1 MVNSQQ
7 SMSTT
12 QRQNKDSMKI
22 QSTEC
27 FETSRIV
34 VISTR
39 RVSVCGESVKISN
52 SNTASPLGGKRLE
65 PLMVQEIPGDVAD
78 ASSLDPEKLGFMCGL
93 EVHQQLATGK
103 LHSRQPS
110 TLYEDGIDEIEGL
123 WPRAHRRLRAARGE
137 GGRIDIAARFEQR
150 RNRSFVYYQSPNAGL
165 IEMDEAPPLE
175 HDSDAVDV
183 ALTMAAMMSAKPVGA
198 LQAMRK
204 TVVDGSNTSGFQR
217 TTLIGTHGSIQTPSG
232 PVGVDVI
239 CLEEDSARKLDTR
252 STPDGEQV
260 VYTLDRL
267 GVPLV
272 EVATAPD
279 VQTPEHAKET
289 ALALGTLLRDTR
301 RVRRGLGSI
310 RQDLN
315 VSIGAGDRV
324 EIKGCQD
331 LDWIP
336 RIIRLEMARQLHF
349 YRLANQLR
357 SSQNLPELP
366 VHRDQ
371 DDSEIESSVAQKVDQ
386 IMPFELQKVTAEF
399 AKCESKMVVDSIK
412 SGAVVLGLS
421 LPGLK
426 GLLGS
431 KQVDGE
437 GSQLPRL
444 GRELASAAKLAGVRG
459 IFHSDELPAYGIGQ
473 EETDACQ
480 AILGDC
486 FVLCVAPQWQA
497 ELALEGVH
505 TRAKL
510 AYHRIPQEVRN
521 VVVRKGAPEDG
532 TTTAMRPLP
541 GGARMYPET
550 DIPTTPI
557 DPAHWN
563 SIRSNLPP
571 TRGERLARLSSTEL
585 SENQVNALV
594 SGELDDHFMDGISGE
609 LQLPQKAWASALLD
623 HGTAKLNALAVAIHL
638 RETGVITREGVDPLV
653 NDAETS
659 SIPNLLSWM
668 TSEAASRGFE
678 PADTGAVD
686 AAVAEV
692 LEERADFVKERGM
705 AALGPLM
712 GVVMGKLGG
721 AADGKAV
728 SNALKEQI
736 QRRL

>member
-1 MVNSQQ
+1 M
-7 SMSTT
+7 
-12 QRQNKDSMKI
+12 
-22 QSTEC
+22 TEG
-27 FETSRIV
+27 V
-34 VISTR
+34 
-39 RVSVCGESVKISN
+39 
-52 SNTASPLGGKRLE
+52 
-65 PLMVQEIPGDVAD
+65 PGDVAN
-78 ASSLDPEKLGFMCGL
+78 ASALDPESLGFMCGL

-110 TLYEDGIDEIEGL
+110 TLYEDGIDDIEGS

-137 GGRIDIAARFEQR
+137 GGKIDIAARFEQR

-165 IEMDEAPPLE
+165 IELDEAPPLG
-175 HDSDAVDV
+175 HDDDAVEV
-183 ALTMAAMMSAKPVGA
+183 ALTMAAMMNAKPVGA

-217 TTLIGTHGSIQTPSG
+217 TTLVGTHGSIQTPSG
-232 PVGVDVI
+232 SVGVDVI

-279 VQTPEHAKET
+279 IQTPEHAKET

-336 RIIRLEMARQLHF
+336 RIIRIEMARQLHF
-349 YRLANQLR
+349 YRLANELR
-357 SSQNLPELP
+357 VAHNLPPLP
-366 VHRDQ
+366 EHRNQ
-371 DDSEIESSVAQKVDQ
+371 DDPEVEAEVAENVSKM
-386 IMPFELQKVTAEF
+386 MPFELHNVTTAF
-399 AKCESKMVVDSIK
+399 SACESKMVKDSIA
-412 SGAVVLGLS
+412 SGATVLGLS
-421 LPGLK
+421 LPGLAGK
-426 GLLGS
+426 LGS
-431 KQVDGE
+431 KQMDSE
-437 GSQLPRL
+437 GAQLPRL
-444 GRELASAAKLAGVRG
+444 GRELASAAKLAGVKG
-459 IFHSDELPAYGIGQ
+459 IFHSGELPAYGITQ
-473 EETDACQ
+473 NETDACKE
-480 AILGDC
+480 ALGDC
-486 FVLCVAPQWQA
+486 FVLCVAPEWQA
-497 ELALEGVH
+497 KLALEGVH
-505 TRAKL
+505 SRAKL

-521 VVVRKGAPEDG
+521 VVIRKGAPEDG

-557 DPAHWN
+557 DPALWKA
-563 SIRSNLPP
+563 IRSNLPP
-571 TRGERLARLSSTEL
+571 SREERLNRLSSTEL
-585 SENQVNALV
+585 SDNQVNALV
-594 SGELDDHFMDGISGE
+594 SGELDDYFMDGISGE
-609 LQLPQKAWASALLD
+609 LELPQKAWASALLD
-623 HGTAKLNALAVAIHL
+623 YGISKLNALAVAIHL
-638 RETGVITREGVDPLV
+638 RETGVITREGVEPLV
-653 NDAETS
+653 NDAETEDTS
-659 SIPNLLSWM
+659 TLLDWM
-668 TSEAASRGFE
+668 TSEAANRGYE

-692 LEERADFVKERGM
+692 LAERADFVKERGM

-728 SNALKEQI
+728 SAALKEQI
-736 QRRL
+736 QRLL

>member
-1 MVNSQQ
+1 MAE
-7 SMSTT
+7 
-12 QRQNKDSMKI
+12 D
-22 QSTEC
+22 
-27 FETSRIV
+27 
-34 VISTR
+34 
-39 RVSVCGESVKISN
+39 
-52 SNTASPLGGKRLE
+52 
-65 PLMVQEIPGDVAD
+65 IPGDVAD
-78 ASSLDPEKLGFMCGL
+78 ADGLDPEALGFMCGL

-110 TLYEDGIDEIEGL
+110 TLYEDGIEEIEGC
-123 WPRAHRRLRAARGE
+123 WPSAHRRLRAARGE

-150 RNRSFVYYQSPNAGL
+150 RNRSFVYFQSPNAGL

-175 HDSDAVDV
+175 HDSDAVEV
-183 ALTMAAMMSAKPVGA
+183 ALTMAAMMDAKPVGA

-217 TTLIGTHGSIQTPSG
+217 TTLVATHGSIQTPTG

-252 STPDGEQV
+252 PTSDGEQV
-260 VYTLDRL
+260 LYTLDRL

-315 VSIGAGDRV
+315 VSIGPGVRV

-349 YRLANQLR
+349 HRLANELR
-357 SSQNLPELP
+357 AELGVDSLASHRDLDDADVEASVAEMVAKNLPFKSTNL
-366 VHRDQ
+366 
-371 DDSEIESSVAQKVDQ
+371 S
-386 IMPFELQKVTAEF
+386 TNF
-399 AKCESKMVVDSIK
+399 AKCKSEMVTK
-412 SGAVVLGLS
+412 SLADGAVVLGLS
-421 LPGLK
+421 LPGLAGK
-426 GLLGS
+426 LGI
-431 KQVDGE
+431 KTLDG
-437 GSQLPRL
+437 GGAQLPRL
-444 GRELASAAKLAGVRG
+444 GRELASAAKLAGVKG
-459 IFHSDELPAYGIGQ
+459 IFHSDELPAYGITE
-473 EETDACQ
+473 EETADCA

-505 TRAKL
+505 SRACL
-510 AYHRIPQEVRN
+510 AYHRIPEEVRN
-521 VVVRKGAPEDG
+521 VVVRKGSPEDG

-557 DPAHWN
+557 PRDTWTA
-563 SIRSNLPP
+563 IKDQLPP
-571 TRGERLARLSSTEL
+571 SREERFARFATTSL
-585 SENQVNALV
+585 SENQIAALIT
-594 SGELDDHFMDGISGE
+594 GELDDYFMDGISGE
-609 LQLPQKAWASALLD
+609 LALPEKAWASALLD
-623 HGTAKLNALAVAIHL
+623 YGTKNLNAISVAIHL
-638 RETGVITREGVDPLV
+638 RESGTITREGVEPLV
-653 NDAETS
+653 NDAES
-659 SIPNLLSWM
+659 DDIPTLIAWM
-668 TSEAASRGFE
+668 TAEAATRGFE

-692 LEERADFVKERGM
+692 LADRADFVAERGM
-705 AALGPLM
+705 GAMGPLM

-728 SNALKEQI
+728 SAALKEQI
-736 QRRL
+736 QRLL

>member
-1 MVNSQQ
+1 MV
-7 SMSTT
+7 
-12 QRQNKDSMKI
+12 DD
-22 QSTEC
+22 
-27 FETSRIV
+27 V
-34 VISTR
+34 
-39 RVSVCGESVKISN
+39 
-52 SNTASPLGGKRLE
+52 
-65 PLMVQEIPGDVAD
+65 PGDVAD
-78 ASSLDPEKLGFMCGL
+78 ADGLDPAALGFMCGL

-110 TLYEDGIDEIEGL
+110 TLFEDGIESIEGS
-123 WPRAHRRLRAARGE
+123 WPSAHRRLRAARGE

-150 RNRSFVYYQSPNAGL
+150 RNRSFVYYQSPNSGL

-175 HDSDAVDV
+175 HDEDAVEV
-183 ALTMAAMMSAKPVGA
+183 ALTMAAMMDAKPVGA

-217 TTLIGTHGSIQTPSG
+217 TTLVATHGSIQTPSG
-232 PVGVDVI
+232 TVGVDVI
-239 CLEEDSARKLDTR
+239 CLEEDSARKLETR
-252 STPDGEQV
+252 STSAGEQV

-349 YRLANQLR
+349 HRLANELR
-357 SSQNLPELP
+357 TELGVPLLPP
-366 VHRDQ
+366 HRDL
-371 DDSEIESSVAQKVDQ
+371 DDSDMEASIAEKVA
-386 IMPFELQKVTAEF
+386 IHMPLKLQDISTAF
-399 AKCESKMVVDSIK
+399 SNSESKMI
-412 SGAVVLGLS
+412 SGSLSGGGVVLGLS
-421 LPGLK
+421 LPGLSGK
-426 GLLGS
+426 LGT
-431 KQVDGE
+431 KNLDDQGA
-437 GSQLPRL
+437 QLPRL
-444 GRELASAAKLAGVRG
+444 GRELASAAKLAGVKG
-459 IFHSDELPAYGIGQ
+459 IFHSDELPAYGIT
-473 EETDACQ
+473 EAETAAC
-480 AILGDC
+480 ASLLGDC
-486 FVLCVAPQWQA
+486 YALCIAPQWQA

-505 TRAKL
+505 SRACL

-557 DPAHWN
+557 LANDWA
-563 SIRSNLPP
+563 SIKANLPP
-571 TRGERLARLSSTEL
+571 TREERLARFSSTGL
-585 SENQVNALV
+585 SENQVMALV
-594 SGELDDHFMDGISGE
+594 SGELDDYFMDGISGE
-609 LQLPQKAWASALLD
+609 LALPEKAWASALLD
-623 HGTAKLNALAVAIHL
+623 HGTSKLNALAVAIHL
-638 RETGVITREGVDPLV
+638 RESGTITREGVEPLV
-653 NDAETS
+653 NDADSNDTPS
-659 SIPNLLSWM
+659 LISWM
-668 TSEAASRGFE
+668 TAEAANRGFE
-678 PADTGAVD
+678 PADTGSVD

-692 LEERADFVKERGM
+692 LAERADFVAERGM
-705 AALGPLM
+705 EALGPLM

-728 SNALKEQI
+728 SAALKEQI
-736 QRRL
+736 QRLL

>member
-1 MVNSQQ
+1 MV
-7 SMSTT
+7 
-12 QRQNKDSMKI
+12 
-22 QSTEC
+22 E
-27 FETSRIV
+27 EV
-34 VISTR
+34 
-39 RVSVCGESVKISN
+39 
-52 SNTASPLGGKRLE
+52 
-65 PLMVQEIPGDVAD
+65 PGDVAD
-78 ASSLDPEKLGFMCGL
+78 ANALDPEALGFMCGL

-110 TLYEDGIDEIEGL
+110 TLYEDGIEDIEGR

-175 HDSDAVDV
+175 HDEDAVEV

-217 TTLIGTHGSIQTPSG
+217 TTLIGTHGSLPTPSG

-260 VYTLDRL
+260 IYTLDRL

-336 RIIRLEMARQLHF
+336 RIIRLEMSRQLHF

-357 SSQNLPELP
+357 AAQDLPPLP
-366 VHRDQ
+366 PHRNQ
-371 DDSEIESSVAQKVDQ
+371 DDSEIERKVAEKVDQ
-386 IMPFELQKVTAEF
+386 LMPLELHDVTSKF
-399 AKCESKMVVDSIK
+399 DQCDSKMVHQSIE
-412 SGAVVLGLS
+412 SGAMVLGLS
-421 LPGLK
+421 LPGLT

-431 KQVDGE
+431 KQLDGE
-437 GSQLPRL
+437 GAQLPRL
-444 GRELASAAKLAGVRG
+444 GRELASAAKLAGVKG

-473 EETDACQ
+473 KETEACQ

-497 ELALEGVH
+497 ELALEGVLS
-505 TRAKL
+505 RAKL

-521 VVVRKGAPEDG
+521 VVIRKGAPEDG

-557 DPAHWN
+557 DPTVWQ

-571 TRGERLARLSSTEL
+571 SRDERLTRLSSTDL
-585 SENQVNALV
+585 SENQINALV
-594 SGELDDHFMDGISGE
+594 SGELDDYFMDGIGGE
-609 LQLPQKAWASALLD
+609 FKLPQKAWASALLD
-623 HGTAKLNALAVAIHL
+623 HGTEKINALAVAIHL
-638 RETGVITREGVDPLV
+638 RETGVITREGVEPLV
-653 NDAETS
+653 KDAFTQDTS
-659 SIPNLLSWM
+659 ALLAWM
-668 TSEAASRGFE
+668 TSEASVRGFE
-678 PADTGAVD
+678 PADTGVVD

-692 LEERADFVKERGM
+692 LDERADFVKERGM

-728 SNALKEQI
+728 SSALKEQI

>member
-1 MVNSQQ
+1 MV
-7 SMSTT
+7 
-12 QRQNKDSMKI
+12 
-22 QSTEC
+22 E
-27 FETSRIV
+27 EV
-34 VISTR
+34 
-39 RVSVCGESVKISN
+39 
-52 SNTASPLGGKRLE
+52 L
-65 PLMVQEIPGDVAD
+65 GDVAD
-78 ASSLDPEKLGFMCGL
+78 ANTLDPEALGFMCGL

-110 TLYEDGIDEIEGL
+110 TLYEDGIEEIEGH

-175 HDSDAVDV
+175 HDEDAVEV

-357 SSQNLPELP
+357 VTQDLPALP
-366 VHRDQ
+366 SHRDL
-371 DDSEIESSVAQKVDQ
+371 DDSETEAKVAEKVSQLMPLNLHDVTSKFDQ
-386 IMPFELQKVTAEF
+386 
-399 AKCESKMVVDSIK
+399 CESKMVRQSIE

-421 LPGLK
+421 LPGLA

-431 KQVDGE
+431 KQLDGE
-437 GSQLPRL
+437 GAQLPRL
-444 GRELASAAKLAGVRG
+444 GRELASAAKLAGVKG

-473 EETDACQ
+473 KETDACQ

-497 ELALEGVH
+497 ELALEGVLS
-505 TRAKL
+505 RAKL

-521 VVVRKGAPEDG
+521 VVIRKGAPEDG

-557 DPAHWN
+557 NPAVWQ

-571 TRGERLARLSSTEL
+571 SRDERLTRLNSTDL
-585 SENQVNALV
+585 SENQINALV
-594 SGELDDHFMDGISGE
+594 SGELDDYFMDGIAGE
-609 LQLPQKAWASALLD
+609 FELPQKAWASALLD
-623 HGTAKLNALAVAIHL
+623 YGTEKLNALTVAIHL
-638 RETGVITREGVDPLV
+638 RETGVITREGVEPLV
-653 NDAETS
+653 NDAVTQDT
-659 SIPNLLSWM
+659 PTLLAWM
-668 TSEAASRGFE
+668 TSEASIRGFE

-692 LEERADFVKERGM
+692 LDERADFVKERGM

-728 SNALKEQI
+728 SSALKEQI

>member
-1 MVNSQQ
+1 M
-7 SMSTT
+7 
-12 QRQNKDSMKI
+12 
-22 QSTEC
+22 TEG
-27 FETSRIV
+27 V
-34 VISTR
+34 
-39 RVSVCGESVKISN
+39 
-52 SNTASPLGGKRLE
+52 
-65 PLMVQEIPGDVAD
+65 PGDVAN
-78 ASSLDPEKLGFMCGL
+78 ASALDPESLGFMCGL

-110 TLYEDGIDEIEGL
+110 TLYEDGIEDIEGS

-137 GGRIDIAARFEQR
+137 GGKIDIAARFEQR

-165 IEMDEAPPLE
+165 IELDEAPPLG
-175 HDSDAVDV
+175 HDDDAVEV
-183 ALTMAAMMSAKPVGA
+183 ALTMAAMMDAKPVGA

-217 TTLIGTHGSIQTPSG
+217 TTLVGTHGSIQTPSG
-232 PVGVDVI
+232 SVGVDVI

-279 VQTPEHAKET
+279 IQTPEHAKET

-336 RIIRLEMARQLHF
+336 RIIRIEMARQLHF
-349 YRLANQLR
+349 YRLANELR
-357 SSQNLPELP
+357 VAHNLPPLP
-366 VHRDQ
+366 EHRNQ
-371 DDSEIESSVAQKVDQ
+371 DEPEVEAEVAENVSKM
-386 IMPFELQKVTAEF
+386 MPFELHNVTTAF
-399 AKCESKMVVDSIK
+399 SDCESKMVKDSIA
-412 SGAVVLGLS
+412 SGATVLGLS
-421 LPGLK
+421 LPGLAGK
-426 GLLGS
+426 LGS
-431 KQVDGE
+431 KQMDSE
-437 GSQLPRL
+437 GAQLPRL
-444 GRELASAAKLAGVRG
+444 GRELASAAKLAGVKG
-459 IFHSDELPAYGIGQ
+459 IFHSGELPAYGITQ
-473 EETDACQ
+473 KETDACKE
-480 AILGDC
+480 ALGDC
-486 FVLCVAPQWQA
+486 FVLCVAPEWQA
-497 ELALEGVH
+497 KLALEGVH
-505 TRAKL
+505 SRAKL

-521 VVVRKGAPEDG
+521 VVIRKGAPEDG

-557 DPAHWN
+557 DPALWKT
-563 SIRSNLPP
+563 IRSNLPP
-571 TRGERLARLSSTEL
+571 SREERLNRLSSTEL
-585 SENQVNALV
+585 SDNQVNALV
-594 SGELDDHFMDGISGE
+594 SGELDDYFMDGISGE
-609 LQLPQKAWASALLD
+609 LELPQKAWASALLD
-623 HGTAKLNALAVAIHL
+623 YGISKLNALAVAIHL
-638 RETGVITREGVDPLV
+638 RETGVITREGVEPLV
-653 NDAETS
+653 NDAETEDS
-659 SIPNLLSWM
+659 STLLDWM
-668 TSEAASRGFE
+668 TSEAANRGYE

-692 LEERADFVKERGM
+692 LAERTDFVKERGM

-728 SNALKEQI
+728 SAALKEQI
-736 QRRL
+736 QRLL